1 MSDTLPTSRTG
12 RRFGPYQLGRLL
24 GRGGMGEVY
33 EAHDTVKDRTVALK
47 LMSQEL
53 NSDDTFR
60 RRMQREAH
68 TAGRLQEPHIVPIHD
83 FGEIDGQL
91 YIDMRF
97 IEGEDLSSLLERS
110 GALPPAR
117 AVAIITQVA
126 AALDA
131 AHRAGVIHR
140 DIKPENILITGD
152 DFAYLVDFGIAA
164 AATDQQLTKTGTAVG
179 SWRYMAP
186 ERFADDETTYRS
198 DIYGL
203 ACVLYECLTGAP
215 PYQTQNLSALMAAH
229 MMQPVPRPSHSRQ
242 DVPTAFDRV
251 IDRGMAKNPADR
263 FPTAGELARA
273 AKEALSAPDR
283 DRAATI
289 IEHTQHHAPPPSGP
303 VTQPHWTPPVSH
315 PTYAAPPPQGP
326 AHPPPQWRA
335 APPPRRNRWLLPAA
349 ALVVVL
355 IVAGVGIWL
364 MTGSRDAERTAPGTT
379 TSATASSAAVT
390 TASPTAAPLV
400 TAAQLDSLLL
410 SEQQIATIVGT
421 TGIVVDH
428 NVSEMKDPGPENT
441 LSDERCLGALIGFQ
455 TRTYKSSGY
464 TGMSAQLLQ
473 KPNSNPGYVVVQG
486 SVVFASAQQAAD
498 FVTAQSESWQ
508 YCAGKSVTQVN
519 SGKTSEWT
527 FGPLSGNP
535 PNIALSRTLA
545 DNPVACQHVL
555 SAVSNVVF
563 DVNVCAPGT
572 VNQARLVAN
581 QMAAKLPK

>member
-1 MSDTLPTSRTG
+1 M
-12 RRFGPYQLGRLL
+12 
-24 GRGGMGEVY
+24 
-33 EAHDTVKDRTVALK
+33 
-47 LMSQEL
+47 
-53 NSDDTFR
+53 
-60 RRMQREAH
+60 
-68 TAGRLQEPHIVPIHD
+68 
-83 FGEIDGQL
+83 
-91 YIDMRF
+91 
-97 IEGEDLSSLLERS
+97 
-110 GALPPAR
+110 
-117 AVAIITQVA
+117 A

-179 SWRYMAP
+179 SRRYMAP

-203 ACVLYECLTGAP
+203 ACVLYESLTGSP

-229 MMQPVPRPSHSRQ
+229 MMQPVPRPSQARH
-242 DVPTAFDRV
+242 DIPAAFDRV

-263 FPTAGELARA
+263 FSTAGELARA
-273 AKEALSAPDR
+273 AREALSAPDR

-289 IEHTQHHAPPPSGP
+289 IEHTQHPGPPPPPLPAPSGP

-326 AHPPPQWRA
+326 AHPAPQWRP
-335 APPPRRNRWLLPAA
+335 APAPRRNRWLLPAA
-349 ALVVVL
+349 ALVVVVL
-355 IVAGVGIWL
+355 LAGAGIWL
-364 MTGSRDAERTAPGTT
+364 ISGSRGGGGRNEASSTA
-379 TSATASSAAVT
+379 TSPAAGSAAVT
-390 TASPTAAPLV
+390 TTAAPSAAPLV
-400 TAAQLDSLLL
+400 TAAQLGSLLL
-410 SEQQIATIVGT
+410 TEQEVNTSVGT
-421 TGIVVDH
+421 TGILLDH
-428 NVSEMKDPGPENT
+428 NVSEMKDPGPENS

-473 KPNSNPGYVVVQG
+473 KPNANPGYVVVQG
-486 SVVFASAQQAAD
+486 SAVFASARQAAD
-498 FVTAQSESWQ
+498 FVAAQAESWQ

-527 FGPLSGNP
+527 FGQLSGNP
-535 PNIALSRTLA
+535 PNIALTRTLA
-545 DNPVACQHVL
+545 DSPVICQHVL

-563 DVNVCAPGT
+563 DVNVCAPG
-572 VNQARLVAN
+572 VINQARLIAN
-581 QMAAKLPK
+581 KMATKLPK